1 MKKHKV
7 YFARVNVNTPTS
19 LIASLPLE
27 PLAKEVKDLIGGTK
41 CEYAA
46 RCYSVKDEIRNSFV
60 YKAPADMSI
69 MYDEQGFFGLEPES
83 IARQGDYFVQIT
95 DVPTDDPIPATAL
108 LQLYTSFGLFF
119 FSETPLEMTIQTPN
133 FHMTKVKHIPLVV
146 GGFNIAKW
154 FRPIFPSYAN
164 YTYEDF
170 HIKRGDALMYI
181 KFHTDKAV
189 ELEEFEMNATLERY
203 SRAALDYK
211 FIKQWVPLKRLYEMF
226 LANKMNK
233 KIAAE
238 IKRQRG

>member
-7 YFARVNVNTPTS
+7 YFARVNVNTATS
-19 LIASLPLE
+19 LIAGIPLE
-27 PLAKEVKDLIGGTK
+27 PLAKEVKELLDGTP

-46 RCYSVKDEIRNSFV
+46 KCYSVKDEIRNSFV

-69 MYDEQGFFGLEPES
+69 IYDEGRFFELQPES
-83 IARQGDYFVQIT
+83 IARQGNLFVQMT
-95 DVPTDDPIPATAL
+95 EVPTSDPIPPTAL
-108 LQLYTSFGLFF
+108 LQLYSSFGLLL

-133 FHMTKVKHIPLVV
+133 FHMSKVKHIPLVI

-170 HIKRGDALMYI
+170 HINRGDALMYI
-181 KFHTDKAV
+181 KFHTDKSV

-203 SRAALDYK
+203 SRAALEYK

-238 IKRQRG
+238 IKRQKG